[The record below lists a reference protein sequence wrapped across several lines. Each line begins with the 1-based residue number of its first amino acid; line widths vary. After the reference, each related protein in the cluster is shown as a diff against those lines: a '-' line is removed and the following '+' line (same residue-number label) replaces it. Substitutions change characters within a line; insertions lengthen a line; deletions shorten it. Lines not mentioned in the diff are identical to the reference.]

1 MNIFVLN
8 EDPIIAAQEQCD
20 KHVVKMIVESAQ
32 MLSTVHRMVD
42 GTMERRPSKSGSMLQ
57 YFKLDDER
65 EDILYKACHYNH
77 PSTVWSRE
85 SCCNYTWHYNHF
97 IALCDEY
104 SYRYDKIHAT
114 DIKLRKILKNLP
126 DNIDTLLDQ
135 YFNDLDGDKPTAIYE
150 MVINTVEKPLLLYIM
165 NKTEGNQSKAAKML
179 GLNRN
184 TLRKKLK
191 QYNLDN

>member
-1 MNIFVLN
+1 M
-8 EDPIIAAQEQCD
+8 
-20 KHVVKMIVESAQ
+20 K
-32 MLSTVHRMVD
+32 
-42 GTMERRPSKSGSMLQ
+42 
-57 YFKLDDER
+57 
-65 EDILYKACHYNH
+65 
-77 PSTVWSRE
+77 
-85 SCCNYTWHYNHF
+85 
-97 IALCDEY
+97 
-104 SYRYDKIHAT
+104 
-114 DIKLRKILKNLP
+114 KNLP

-135 YFNDLDGDKPTAIYE
+135 YFNDLDGDEPNAIYE

>member
-1 MNIFVLN
+1 M
-8 EDPIIAAQEQCD
+8 
-20 KHVVKMIVESAQ
+20 K
-32 MLSTVHRMVD
+32 
-42 GTMERRPSKSGSMLQ
+42 
-57 YFKLDDER
+57 
-65 EDILYKACHYNH
+65 
-77 PSTVWSRE
+77 
-85 SCCNYTWHYNHF
+85 
-97 IALCDEY
+97 
-104 SYRYDKIHAT
+104 
-114 DIKLRKILKNLP
+114 KNLP

-150 MVINTVEKPLLLYIM
+150 MVINTVEKPFLLYIM

>member
-1 MNIFVLN
+1 M
-8 EDPIIAAQEQCD
+8 
-20 KHVVKMIVESAQ
+20 KK
-32 MLSTVHRMVD
+32 
-42 GTMERRPSKSGSMLQ
+42 K
-57 YFKLDDER
+57 
-65 EDILYKACHYNH
+65 
-77 PSTVWSRE
+77 
-85 SCCNYTWHYNHF
+85 
-97 IALCDEY
+97 
-104 SYRYDKIHAT
+104 
-114 DIKLRKILKNLP
+114 LP

>member
-1 MNIFVLN
+1 M
-8 EDPIIAAQEQCD
+8 D
-20 KHVVKMIVESAQ
+20 
-32 MLSTVHRMVD
+32 
-42 GTMERRPSKSGSMLQ
+42 
-57 YFKLDDER
+57 
-65 EDILYKACHYNH
+65 
-77 PSTVWSRE
+77 
-85 SCCNYTWHYNHF
+85 
-97 IALCDEY
+97 
-104 SYRYDKIHAT
+104 
-114 DIKLRKILKNLP
+114 KNLP

-135 YFNDLDGDKPTAIYE
+135 YFNDLDGEEPTAIYE

>member
-1 MNIFVLN
+1 
-8 EDPIIAAQEQCD
+8 
-20 KHVVKMIVESAQ
+20 
-32 MLSTVHRMVD
+32 
-42 GTMERRPSKSGSMLQ
+42 ME
-57 YFKLDDER
+57 
-65 EDILYKACHYNH
+65 
-77 PSTVWSRE
+77 
-85 SCCNYTWHYNHF
+85 
-97 IALCDEY
+97 
-104 SYRYDKIHAT
+104 
-114 DIKLRKILKNLP
+114 KNLP

>member
-1 MNIFVLN
+1 M
-8 EDPIIAAQEQCD
+8 
-20 KHVVKMIVESAQ
+20 K
-32 MLSTVHRMVD
+32 
-42 GTMERRPSKSGSMLQ
+42 
-57 YFKLDDER
+57 
-65 EDILYKACHYNH
+65 
-77 PSTVWSRE
+77 
-85 SCCNYTWHYNHF
+85 
-97 IALCDEY
+97 
-104 SYRYDKIHAT
+104 
-114 DIKLRKILKNLP
+114 KNLP

-165 NKTEGNQSKAAKML
+165 NKTEGNQSKAAKIL